1 MNLNPEHI
9 KVSLVQADHEKNLGQ
24 WSMQTYSG
32 VVIYHEPTKTM
43 ASCTKHRSQ
52 WKNKCEAMKILES
65 KITEPVVNVNL
76 TFITGKLAELKSSL
90 GRYKS
95 LTLEDYDILY
105 GDVEEIQY
113 LLSEVTDENTTNL

>member
-9 KVSLVQADHEKNLGQ
+9 KVSLIQADHEQDLGQ

-32 VVIYHEPTKTM
+32 VVIYHEPTKIM
-43 ASCTKHRSQ
+43 VSCTKHKSQ
-52 WKNKCEAMKILES
+52 WKNKCEAMQMLES
-65 KITEPVVNVNL
+65 KLTEQGDRVNL
-76 TFITGKLAELKSSL
+76 MIINGKLAELKSSL
-90 GRYKS
+90 GSYKG

-113 LLSEVTDENTTNL
+113 LLSEVMNENTTNL